1 MGFRRIVYSLDRPDV
16 LSVYTVRMEAD
27 KAMYP
32 ILLSNG
38 NKVDFGNVPDSGM
51 IIPSY
56 HDSSCE
62 LFNVYIYIA
71 TTRSAGPVVCFI
83 NDTNWHSYRLC
94 GGG

>member
-38 NKVDFGNVPDSGM
+38 NKVDFGNVPDSGR

-56 HDSSCE
+56 HESSCE
-62 LFNVYIYIA
+62 FFMFIYM
-71 TTRSAGPVVCFI
+71 
-83 NDTNWHSYRLC
+83 YC
-94 GGG
+94 GVRVSLSVRVRA

>member
-56 HDSSCE
+56 HESSCE
-62 LFNVYIYIA
+62 FIMFIYIL
-71 TTRSAGPVVCFI
+71 RCGDHSVCRAGCLL
-83 NDTNWHSYRLC
+83 Y
-94 GGG
+94 